1 MCYSAQIKADYTR
14 FVREYGAIL
23 SIKDFFDLF
32 WRRLEDPSIVVPRAV
47 ESAFASPQTD
57 ETREVQ
63 SLIAQHAA
71 RHIGDL
77 RIKQAAQH
85 ERLALAEAKLAK
97 KTTKTATQER
107 RIALGRIAA
116 FHERIDRFH
125 QAELDALDHRIFP
138 GSYVPVMVWEGGQ
151 RVFKPMR
158 YRCRPWNMPESFDT
172 EYPGCYNARRDSL
185 KGFWRDL
192 YGSHHGVV
200 ILSAF
205 YEHVP
210 RHLAEGRPPD
220 EAPVPPRWSSGR
232 TSHKTCL
239 QPASGPGGRGLA
251 SRTWCPLRSS
261 RRIHHRRSPPWGTTG
276 ASVRSGPRT
285 LTPGCSRRA
294 RTWRL
299 RTPFSTAG
307 YGRTMRIP
315 WCLARERGS
324 GAASVPVAA
333 GRFVTWS
340 RISVL
345 SDALRHG
352 RRSAGIQQC
361 AMRPTVTLSTAA
373 AVLAWAGSAR
383 RQP

>member
-14 FVREYGAIL
+14 FVREYGAVL

-47 ESAFASPQTD
+47 ESAFASVQTE

-71 RHIGDL
+71 RHIEDL
-77 RIKQAAQH
+77 RVKQAAQR

-107 RIALGRIAA
+107 RIALAKIAA
-116 FHERIDRFH
+116 FQERIDRFQ

-220 EAPVPPRWSSGR
+220 EAPGTAQVEFRPDQPQDLLAACIWSRWSRPGQPDLVSFALITEEPPPEIAAVGHDR
-232 TSHKTCL
+232 CICPIQPEDLDAWL
-239 QPASGPGGRGLA
+239 QP
-251 SRTWCPLRSS
+251 SRANVAAQDAILDR
-261 RRIHHRRSPPWGTTG
+261 
-276 ASVRSGPRT
+276 
-285 LTPGCSRRA
+285 
-294 RTWRL
+294 RL
-299 RTPFSTAG
+299 RPHYVHSVVPG
-307 YGRTMRIP
+307 
-315 WCLARERGS
+315 AR
-324 GAASVPVAA
+324 A
-333 GRFVTWS
+333 
-340 RISVL
+340 
-345 SDALRHG
+345 
-352 RRSAGIQQC
+352 Q
-361 AMRPTVTLSTAA
+361 
-373 AVLAWAGSAR
+373 
-383 RQP
+383 

>member
-14 FVREYGAIL
+14 FVREYGAVL

-47 ESAFASPQTD
+47 ESAFTSPQTD
-57 ETREVQ
+57 ETREK
-63 SLIAQHAA
+63 S
-71 RHIGDL
+71 
-77 RIKQAAQH
+77 
-85 ERLALAEAKLAK
+85 
-97 KTTKTATQER
+97 TKTATQER
-107 RIALGRIAA
+107 RIALAKIAA
-116 FHERIDRFH
+116 FQERIDRFQ

-220 EAPVPPRWSSGR
+220 EAPGTAQVEFRPDQPQDLLAACIWSRWSRPGQPDLVSFALITEDPPPEIAAVGHDR
-232 TSHKTCL
+232 CICPIRPEDLDAWL
-239 QPASGPGGRGLA
+239 QP
-251 SRTWCPLRSS
+251 SRANMAAQDAILDR
-261 RRIHHRRSPPWGTTG
+261 
-276 ASVRSGPRT
+276 
-285 LTPGCSRRA
+285 
-294 RTWRL
+294 RL
-299 RTPFSTAG
+299 RPHYAHSVVPGAG
-307 YGRTMRIP
+307 
-315 WCLARERGS
+315 AR
-324 GAASVPVAA
+324 
-333 GRFVTWS
+333 
-340 RISVL
+340 
-345 SDALRHG
+345 
-352 RRSAGIQQC
+352 
-361 AMRPTVTLSTAA
+361 
-373 AVLAWAGSAR
+373 
-383 RQP
+383 